1 MTHVTRYINHVTYDS
16 AETLRDRSYAVFG
29 NRYVA
34 EVVTAISQETA
45 VVGSQVTVRM
55 IAARARLNDS
65 LVQLVTKRLVNAE
78 LLHRLPQDRPRAPAY
93 HEVQRSGGR
102 WQALVDLCRRLA
114 DDVEQE
120 AESEV

>member
-1 MTHVTRYINHVTYDS
+1 MARGKE
-16 AETLRDRSYAVFG
+16 ALRDRSYAIFG

-34 EVVTAISQETA
+34 EVVTAIAEETA
-45 VVGSQVTVRM
+45 GAGSRVTVRM
-55 IAARARLNDS
+55 IASRARLNDS

-78 LLHRLPQDRPRAPAY
+78 LLQRLPQDRPRAAAY

-114 DDVEQE
+114 DDSDGEM
-120 AESEV
+120 